1 MTASEVSVRF
11 EPTAVPTEQNG
22 LVPVGEM
29 RTRSPVENGDKS
41 QIPTS
46 STTAARIPSF
56 SPESNRSAAIYPSI
70 SPVPESA

>member
-1 MTASEVSVRF
+1 MTASEVLVRF
-11 EPTAVPTEQNG
+11 EPTAVPTEQND
-22 LVPVGEM
+22 LVGEM

-56 SPESNRSAAIYPSI
+56 SPESNLSAAIYPSI

>member
-1 MTASEVSVRF
+1 MTASEVLVRF
-11 EPTAVPTEQNG
+11 EPTAVPTEQND
-22 LVPVGEM
+22 LVGEM